1 MRILVT
7 GGSGFLGGRLANT
20 MIASGHEV
28 LISGRHLNKPVSWL
42 PEAQIRSIDWD
53 DQDCLTSACCDV
65 DIVIHAAGTNAR
77 DCEIDPIG
85 ALNFN
90 GVATTR
96 LVQAS
101 IVAGVKRFIYLSTA
115 HVYDEQIRGVV
126 NEACC
131 PNNIHPYA
139 TSKLAGEKAV
149 LWADRSNGFNGV
161 VLRVSNVFGAP
172 MHKDVN
178 FWSLLIPNL
187 CRQVVEIGKINLFS
201 NAQSHRDFMSASSF
215 CKTVLHISEIDSVS
229 LGPKVINV
237 GSGVTRSLLEVA
249 SAVRDRSFHVLGI
262 RPEIEFDKSC
272 KDSSSSYSFSTASL
286 NALGIF
292 NSDLNFEG
300 EIDNLLIF
308 CKANFLK

>member
-7 GGSGFLGGRLANT
+7 GGSGFLGGRLANA

-28 LISGRHLNKPVSWL
+28 LISGRHLNKTVSWL
-42 PEAQIRSIDWD
+42 PDAQIHSINWD
-53 DQDCLTSACCDV
+53 NQDCLTGACSDV
-65 DIVIHAAGTNAR
+65 DMVIHAAGVNAK

-101 IVAGVKRFIYLSTA
+101 IVAGVKQFIYLSTA

-126 NEACC
+126 TEACC

-178 FWSLLIPNL
+178 FWGLLIPNL
-187 CRQVVEIGKINLFS
+187 CRQAVEIGKIKLFS

-215 CKTVLHISEIDSVS
+215 CKTVLHISQVDSAV
-229 LGPKVINV
+229 LGSRVLNV
-237 GSGVTRSLLEVA
+237 GSGITRSLLEVA
-249 SAVRDRSFHVLGI
+249 SVVRDRSFHVLGI
-262 RPEIEFDKSC
+262 HPEIEFDKSC
-272 KDSSSSYSFSTASL
+272 EDGSSSYLFSTASL
-286 NALGIF
+286 NALGI
-292 NSDLNFEG
+292 NNCDLNFIR
-300 EIDNLLIF
+300 EIDDILIF